1 MCSTVG
7 RGVGAR
13 GENELFERGC
23 VGCCTGSFTYICV
36 YVYMYTYII
45 KREER
50 KELSA
55 LIDMCDFSVFDL
67 ETPWVALDQ

>member
-1 MCSTVG
+1 
-7 RGVGAR
+7 
-13 GENELFERGC
+13 
-23 VGCCTGSFTYICV
+23 
-36 YVYMYTYII
+36 MYTYII

-67 ETPWVALDQ
+67 YTPWVALD